1 MNQAKNHDPLSQQ
14 CYAFRLTEISERP
27 FCFFS
32 ETDHPET
39 MYTSILGD
47 SLWGQHSGSE
57 RGRLLTLL
65 IWRSGYKNSAEA
77 WPRLHAAT
85 VYGAHAVYLWFES
98 IWSLWK
104 LLKINTGSS
113 GSTKHYI
120 LILQS
125 SVQRITTTEIQ
136 RLCVQNRFQRSSASN
151 SLLPFG
157 AQSIRHSHLLLA
169 CLAALREACKSTQPE
184 KESQGRVRVA
194 GAQFCSSPHWYLQ
207 ILDCSQKSPNVT

>member
-27 FCFFS
+27 FWFFS
-32 ETDHPET
+32 EIDHPET

-85 VYGAHAVYLWFES
+85 VYRAHAVYLWFES

-104 LLKINTGSS
+104 MLKIIQEVQAQQSTIYWSCSLAFNESPQQKYKDYVFKTGF
-113 GSTKHYI
+113 K
-120 LILQS
+120 
-125 SVQRITTTEIQ
+125 
-136 RLCVQNRFQRSSASN
+136 
-151 SLLPFG
+151 G
-157 AQSIRHSHLLLA
+157 AQPAIPYSHLV
-169 CLAALREACKSTQPE
+169 LRA
-184 KESQGRVRVA
+184 
-194 GAQFCSSPHWYLQ
+194 
-207 ILDCSQKSPNVT
+207 